1 MKERYIKCK
10 IYINSNTDN
19 DNNCHNYYDNPI
31 FSYLVNKEKLVL
43 FSFIYI
49 IYFLNIYLFTFS
61 IQMKHF
67 HVDDPSDLCSVKI
80 SGQDLREV
88 LMMYSYT

>member
-10 IYINSNTDN
+10 IDINSNIDN
-19 DNNCHNYYDNPI
+19 DNYDNPI
-31 FSYLVNKEKLVL
+31 FSYLLNKEKLVW

-49 IYFLNIYLFTFS
+49 IYFLNIYPFTFS

-88 LMMYSYT
+88 LMIYSYT